1 MDYNPFA
8 AKLRTTDDEIKKLEH
23 RRVDLVEQV
32 AWATRFNPE
41 EEVNEIARLRSDL
54 EERTVELRRL
64 EEVIKELD
72 ATSHLLASQTPGLEL
87 DAHVG
92 LTVFRLFTTEHRLA
106 KARLKAHMQEVV
118 RLRRRVQVAA
128 DERDQVAREVAE
140 LTDHVFANEQ
150 ALARFRSFRSAEA
163 GEAIAKI
170 DGEMP
175 LLEKKRDQLKARAAD
190 VDRAVEAL
198 LAELGEYESEIEGHQ
213 STASRLRS
221 ELSRLEG
228 QIGEAERFDKK
239 ISGAANSYERAKL
252 HQECERRFGD
262 GSPRAAIRAIRSQTR
277 SLSSS
282 IGDHE
287 RQIGR
292 IRRDMAKTEQ
302 RLTKLAAVAARD
314 IDALI
319 IDGNNCCYQGNH
331 FIGLAAL
338 IPMTESLAERYA
350 VTVVFD
356 AAIRRLLGVSDD
368 DVRAAFPAVEVHV
381 VASRTKADETIL
393 DAADEPTAWVVS
405 NDRFG
410 DYRDKKA
417 VKEDRLIRH
426 EIVSGRIFVHDLGV
440 NESLAMPSGT

>member
-8 AKLRTTDDEIKKLEH
+8 AKLRATDDEIKKLEH
-23 RRVDLVEQV
+23 RRADFVGQV

-54 EERTVELRRL
+54 EERTAEHARL

-72 ATSHLLASQTPGLEL
+72 ATSRLLASQTPGLER

-92 LTVFRLFTTEHRLA
+92 LRVFRLFTTEYGLA
-106 KARLKAHMQEVV
+106 KARLMAHKQELVG
-118 RLRRRVQVAA
+118 LRRRAQVA
-128 DERDQVAREVAE
+128 DEEREQVASEVAE
-140 LTDHVFANEQ
+140 LTDRIFANEQ
-150 ALARFRSFRSAEA
+150 ALARFRSFRSVEA
-163 GEAIAKI
+163 DEAIAKI
-170 DGEMP
+170 EGELP
-175 LLEKKRDQLKARAAD
+175 LLQKKRDHFKARAAD

-198 LAELGEYESEIEGHQ
+198 LAELRKYESEIEGHEATT
-213 STASRLRS
+213 SKLRS

-228 QIGEAERFDKK
+228 QIAEAERIDEKM
-239 ISGAANSYERAKL
+239 SRAANGYERRKL
-252 HQECERRFGD
+252 HEKCEREFGD
-262 GSPRAAIRAIRSQTR
+262 GSPRRVIHTIRSQMR
-277 SLSSS
+277 PLSRS
-282 IGDHE
+282 IGDYE

-302 RLTKLAAVAARD
+302 RITKLAAVAARD

-319 IDGNNCCYQGNH
+319 IDGNNCCYQGNDC
-331 FIGLAAL
+331 IGLAAL

-368 DVRAAFPAVEVHV
+368 DVRAALPAAEVHV
-381 VASRTKADETIL
+381 VASRTKADEIIL

-417 VKEDRLIRH
+417 VKEDRLIKH
-426 EIVSGRIFVHDLGV
+426 EILRGRILVHDLGV
-440 NESLAMPSGT
+440 NEPLAVPNAT